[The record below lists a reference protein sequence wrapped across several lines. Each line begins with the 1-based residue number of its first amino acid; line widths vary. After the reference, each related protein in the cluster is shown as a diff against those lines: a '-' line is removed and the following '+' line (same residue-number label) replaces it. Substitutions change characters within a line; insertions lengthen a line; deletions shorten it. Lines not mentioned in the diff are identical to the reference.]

1 MDTKYHGLRIERVS
15 SSLAV
20 LSEEL
25 SDIEGIVAVKSEY
38 DIDSLLSLSETT
50 ALQGERKGLDDF
62 ELITFFLI
70 IK

>member
-1 MDTKYHGLRIERVS
+1 
-15 SSLAV
+15 LAV